1 MKIVVLGGTGFIGGA
16 IVDSLISKG
25 HEVKI
30 GTRNTDFHNF
40 QTNERINVEHVEY
53 NSAELIENFI
63 DGYDF
68 VINCIAN
75 IHGKDMSIDNFRKV
89 EVDLTRT
96 IAQVCLN
103 KNIPI
108 IQLSSIIAFGRKL
121 PDRPVDENFVG
132 SDFEMIDKICL
143 EREATIKEVF
153 QDSNEFLILRPV
165 PVIGSKDKGGTLRKI
180 FDQYSNEKFPIVEG
194 GLSYVTFIDKRDFG
208 NAVELAIN
216 TFETIK
222 GEILIVGGFS
232 VNWIQIKQ
240 AFDSYYGIEKKY
252 LSLIKD
258 EVELKFGLPIANF
271 LNKPRLFDDTKFRER
286 TGFLPC
292 YTLNDAIES
301 YLSI

>member
-222 GEILIVGGFS
+222 ATFDELGYKYFYQIL
-232 VNWIQIKQ
+232 NAK
-240 AFDSYYGIEKKY
+240 DYGM
-252 LSLIKD
+252 
-258 EVELKFGLPIANF
+258 PQH
-271 LNKPRLFDDTKFRER
+271 RER
-286 TGFLPC
+286 IFVIGF
-292 YTLNDAIES
+292 NDNSIDFEFPEPIGLEYKMQDFLEDFTDCKY
-301 YLSI
+301 YLKGQG